1 MHDDKVD
8 PHRERT
14 PTGDL
19 DAALPESPAIP
30 ADRSEATAESARA
43 AGLEPGGATPA
54 GEQDRTV
61 TGELDRAVN
70 APDHSV
76 TRDREE
82 AALPVRGRS

>member
-1 MHDDKVD
+1 MKDKADELQHD
-8 PHRERT
+8 RI

-19 DAALPESPAIP
+19 DAAVTGSPVTP
-30 ADRSEATAESARA
+30 ADRGETIAENARA
-43 AGLEPGGATPA
+43 AGLEAGDTAPA
-54 GEQDRTV
+54 GEPDRTI

-82 AALPVRGRS
+82 AVLPVRGR